1 MSGIPT
7 QQPAQSG
14 PGEAEH
20 SAQPPEPVAAT
31 AGEVN
36 VHDPQLTQFDLVREG
51 ARRDG
56 VEIMLYEPRFQ
67 PGSRAERRME
77 RTVAGLFL
85 LAGLA
90 AVAFL
95 VAYIAWPWEYQPGAD
110 ALSKFYTPVLGG
122 TLGLSLFCVGAG
134 IIVWMKKLVPH
145 EVSVERRHDGPS
157 SGDDRTLM
165 GASLGGALQES
176 GLTRRPLLKG
186 ALALGLAPLGLV
198 AAAPLV
204 GGLIRDPHDSP
215 HGLPLSPQDY
225 TGFTPLLNDGQPV
238 RLVREDG
245 TPIRPADVSVAG
257 QLTVFPGIP
266 GGATNEFADS
276 PTLLIHLREDDAE
289 DLRESLYQMNEG
301 SMVGNFV
308 AYSKICT
315 HAGCPPSLFEQQTN
329 LLLCP
334 CHQSQFLITDNARP
348 VFGPA
353 ARALPMLPLAL
364 DDEGFFVAAS
374 DYKVPVGPSFWEL

>member
-1 MSGIPT
+1 MTVPT
-7 QQPAQSG
+7 QQPTRPENE
-14 PGEAEH
+14 PGTEVTSAAPAE
-20 SAQPPEPVAAT
+20 SR
-31 AGEVN
+31 EVDI
-36 VHDPQLTQFDLVREG
+36 HDPRLTRFDLVREG

-56 VEIMLYEPRFQ
+56 VEIMLYEPRFE
-67 PGSRAERRME
+67 PGSRAERRVVRVIAM
-77 RTVAGLFL
+77 LFL
-85 LAGLA
+85 LAGA
-90 AVAFL
+90 AATAFM
-95 VAYIAWPWEYQPGAD
+95 VAYIAWPWQYEAGAD
-110 ALSKFYTPVLGG
+110 ALSKFYTPVLGV
-122 TLGLSLFCVGAG
+122 TLAIALFCVGAG
-134 IIVWMKKLVPH
+134 IVAWTKKLLPH
-145 EVSVERRHDGPS
+145 EVSIEQRHDGPS
-157 SGDDRTLM
+157 ESDDQTLM
-165 GASLGGALQES
+165 GATLGGALEES

-186 ALALGLAPLGLV
+186 ALALGLAPFAVV
-198 AAAPLV
+198 AAAPIV

-225 TGFTPLLNDGQPV
+225 TGFTPLLNNDQPV

-257 QLTVFPGIP
+257 QLTVFPGVP

-276 PTLLIHLREDDAE
+276 PTLLIHLREEDAE
-289 DLRESLYQMNEG
+289 LLRDNLYEMNDG

-353 ARALPMLPLAL
+353 ARSLPMLPLAL
-364 DDEGFFVAAS
+364 DAEGYFVAAS